1 MNYPFNIK
9 TTYMKSILNTIKIT
23 VLTSCLFAVSS
34 AIAQKAPYFN
44 DGEDPKPINLQWKL
58 VENMSDE
65 FEGKKVDEK
74 KWQISGQGWVGRAP
88 GLFQAENI
96 KIEDGGLKITTKL
109 LPKPILKQNKEYT
122 HGGGYVGSRN
132 AMTYGYYECEMKA
145 NKTFMSSTFWLINE
159 SSELEGCDKRTT
171 ELDIQESVGQITN
184 DAEWMKNFDQS
195 MNSNT
200 HSRNIP
206 DGCDYEKGSNKS
218 GALIGG
224 KVYDD
229 FHVYGVWWKSKDEVL
244 FFLDGKFLAQVTP
257 PADYNIEMYLR
268 MVVETYNWNPVPE
281 DGGMLGTEEE
291 RTTTYN
297 WVRSWKLVDNKE

>member
-1 MNYPFNIK
+1 
-9 TTYMKSILNTIKIT
+9 MKSNYIT
-23 VLTSCLFAVSS
+23 LKQLLFTGLFLTVGTLV
-34 AIAQKAPYFN
+34 AQKSPHFN
-44 DGEDPKPINLQWKL
+44 DGEDPKPTTQKWKL
-58 VENMSDE
+58 VKNMSDE

-74 KWQISGQGWVGRAP
+74 KWQISGQGWIGRAP
-88 GLFQAENI
+88 GLFQSENI
-96 KIEDGGLKITTKL
+96 KVEDGGLKITTKL
-109 LPKPILKQNKEYT
+109 LPHPVTKQGKEYT
-122 HGGGYVGSRN
+122 HGGGYVGSIN
-132 AMTYGYYECEMKA
+132 GMTYGYYECEMKA

-159 SSELEGCDKRTT
+159 SKELEGCNKRTT

-206 DGCDYEKGSNKS
+206 EGCDYEKGSNKS
-218 GALIGG
+218 GALVGG

-229 FHVYGVWWKSKDEVL
+229 FHVYGVWWKSKDEVQ
-244 FFLDGKFLAQVTP
+244 FFLDGKFLAKVTP
-257 PADYNIEMYLR
+257 PADYDIEMYLR

-281 DGGMLGTEEE
+281 DGGMSGTEEE

-297 WVRSWKLVDNKE
+297 WVRSWELVESK

>member
-1 MNYPFNIK
+1 
-9 TTYMKSILNTIKIT
+9 MKSKYIT
-23 VLTSCLFAVSS
+23 LKQLLFTGLFLSVGTMV
-34 AIAQKAPYFN
+34 AQKSPHFN
-44 DGEDPKPINLQWKL
+44 DGEDPKPTTQKWKI
-58 VENMSDE
+58 VKNMSDE

-74 KWQISGQGWVGRAP
+74 KWQISGQGWIGRAP
-88 GLFQAENI
+88 GLFQSENI
-96 KIEDGGLKITTKL
+96 KVEDGGLKITTKL
-109 LPKPILKQNKEYT
+109 LPQPVIKQGKEYT
-122 HGGGYVGSRN
+122 HGGGYVGSKN
-132 AMTYGYYECEMKA
+132 GMTYGYYECEMKA

-159 SSELEGCDKRTT
+159 SKELEGCDKRTT

-206 DGCDYEKGSNKS
+206 EGCEYKKGSNKS
-218 GALIGG
+218 GAQLGR

-229 FHVYGVWWKSKDEVL
+229 FHVYGVWWKSKDEVQ
-244 FFLDGKFLAQVTP
+244 FFLDGKFLAKVTP
-257 PADYNIEMYLR
+257 PADYDIEMYLR

-281 DGGMLGTEEE
+281 DGGMSGTEEE

-297 WVRSWKLVDNKE
+297 WVRSWELVESK

>member
-1 MNYPFNIK
+1 MKALLK
-9 TTYMKSILNTIKIT
+9 TSKQVSILI
-23 VLTSCLFAVSS
+23 LLLVSHTLL
-34 AIAQKAPYFN
+34 AQKGPFFK
-44 DGEDPKPINLQWKL
+44 DGEDPKPKNAKWKL
-58 VENMSDE
+58 TKNMSDE
-65 FEGKKVDEK
+65 FNGKKVNEN
-74 KWQISGQGWVGRAP
+74 KWQISGQGWIGRAP

-96 KIEDGGLKITTKL
+96 KVEDGSLKITTRL
-109 LPKPILKQNKEYT
+109 LPQPITKQNKVFT

-132 AMTYGYYECEMKA
+132 GMTYGYYECEMKA

-159 SSELEGCDKRTT
+159 GKGITGCDKRTT
-171 ELDIQESVGQITN
+171 ELDIQECVGEITN
-184 DAEWMKNFDQS
+184 PAEWMKNFDQG

-206 DGCDYEKGSNKS
+206 EGCDYEKGSNKS

-244 FFLDGKFLAQVTP
+244 FYLDGKLQGKVAP
-257 PADYNIEMYLR
+257 PADYDIEMYLR

-281 DGGMLGTEEE
+281 GGGMTASKED

-297 WVRSWKLVDNKE
+297 WVRSWTLNEK